1 VISRRLVLITLL
13 LLGLAT
19 GMSLYLWYLRSR
31 EVIAPTPQ
39 IAPSRITAPVTGPAE
54 QVTLWIARDSSGTLS
69 SQAASVPAVSSA
81 QERGLE
87 ALRRLTEI
95 YSSQN
100 SPHPLR
106 TGSEVRDVFLVSP
119 DVAVIDVNSAFV
131 SGQISG
137 IFSEELTVV
146 SVIETLSGN
155 VPGVTKVKILV
166 DGKEQD
172 TLAGH
177 ADLTGSYDVAQ
188 VNEVAKRLAS
198 P

>member
-39 IAPSRITAPVTGPAE
+39 IAPSRITAPV
-54 QVTLWIARDSSGTLS
+54 ARDSSATLS